1 MPAVADRVAGVT
13 TDEFLADYSSVC
25 PIHVDIARAGIEALS
40 AFHRGETFDENLLSP
55 LANIER
61 RWYDSLDAGAP
72 DYSIYND
79 QWYFADLWACWELA
93 SKGYLQDVAV
103 ISGAKAL
110 FSTDLPVVDL
120 GCGLGHTTAALVEM
134 FPRARVVG
142 TNLQG
147 TKQWEFCRT
156 MADRHGFGL
165 VSDIAEIAGPVAFVF
180 ASEYFE
186 HIENPIRHVADVL
199 ATTLVVRYAL
209 SFDGLATKVNHHQT
223 VSEYFTPKD
232 QLRRNG
238 FDRLIRLGIGL
249 EDGDDLIAALNWSL
263 HHANAVTAQDVS
275 AWQDARVASLL
286 GGGSC

>member
-13 TDEFLADYSSVC
+13 TDEFLADYSAVC
-25 PIHVDIARAGIEALS
+25 PIHIDIARAGIEALS

-186 HIENPIRHVADVL
+186 HVENPIRHVADVL
-199 ATTLVVRYAL
+199 DRLRPAVFCVANA
-209 SFDGLATKVNHHQT
+209 FT
-223 VSEYFTPKD
+223 VQWMGHFRHVADMDSLFR
-232 QLRRNG
+232 QMLRRKGYRPFKTGFANG
-238 FDRLIRLGIGL
+238 RPEIWVF
-249 EDGDDLIAALNWSL
+249 E
-263 HHANAVTAQDVS
+263 
-275 AWQDARVASLL
+275 
-286 GGGSC
+286 